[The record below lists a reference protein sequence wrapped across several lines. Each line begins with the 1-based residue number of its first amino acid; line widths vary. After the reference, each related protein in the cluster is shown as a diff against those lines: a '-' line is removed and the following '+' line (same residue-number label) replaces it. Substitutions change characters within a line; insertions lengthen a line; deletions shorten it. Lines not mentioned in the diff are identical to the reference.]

1 MGGLFRGNCDGT
13 IYFID
18 RAKYMI
24 KSGGENI
31 YPAEIERV
39 LLSDSKVSDAVI
51 VKKPDIDWGEVPIA
65 FIARFDPSLTENDVK
80 ILYHKKLARYKC
92 SKEVKFINLNDSP
105 RSTTGKFQRH
115 EMELWI

>member
-18 RAKYMI
+18 RTKYMI

-51 VKKPDIDWGEVPIA
+51 VKKPDID
-65 FIARFDPSLTENDVK
+65 
-80 ILYHKKLARYKC
+80 
-92 SKEVKFINLNDSP
+92 
-105 RSTTGKFQRH
+105 
-115 EMELWI
+115 